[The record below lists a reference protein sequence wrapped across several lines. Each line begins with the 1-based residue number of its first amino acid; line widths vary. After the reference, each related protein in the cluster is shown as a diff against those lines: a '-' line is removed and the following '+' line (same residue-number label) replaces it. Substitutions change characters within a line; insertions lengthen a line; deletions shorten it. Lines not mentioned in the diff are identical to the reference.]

1 MTLLERIACILL
13 LAAAWAVGFLGM
25 VAVVEAER

>member
-13 LAAAWAVGFLGM
+13 LAAAWAVGFIGM
-25 VAVVEAER
+25 IQVVRAEQ